1 MVNKGTGSQGEIKD
15 GEKACQKKGGLS
27 FTVGGSRLRL
37 GIDSDK
43 RGVRS
48 SRGHIRTVKGIVVHN
63 LEELTQG

>member
-1 MVNKGTGSQGEIKD
+1 MARKRVK
-15 GEKACQKKGGLS
+15 KKGGLS